1 MRYLTYLLP
10 LIFFITTAC
19 GGGSSDQQQQQQA
32 GDTTTE
38 AQSKANDQAGDVRT
52 IEIIG
57 TDQMKFTVESN
68 EDGISTGSKAGDYLL
83 LESISAEPGEE
94 IRIVLTSES
103 DLPATAMA
111 HNFVLLTLSAD
122 VDAFVNAASQAKDND
137 YIPADM
143 SDQIIAHTELAGG
156 GETVEVTFTAP
167 DETGEYEY
175 VCTFPGHYAAG
186 MRGTLNV
193 E

>member
-38 AQSKANDQAGDVRT
+38 AQSNANDQAGDVRT

>member
-10 LIFFITTAC
+10 LMFFITTAC
-19 GGGSSDQQQQQQA
+19 GGGSGDQQQQA
-32 GDTTTE
+32 DETTTE
-38 AQSKANDQAGDVRT
+38 AQSSAADQSGVRT

-57 TDQMKFTVESN
+57 IDQMKFAVESD
-68 EDGISTGSKAGDYLL
+68 EDGISTGGETGDYLL

-94 IRIVLTSES
+94 IRVVLTTES

-167 DETGEYEY
+167 EETGEYEY
-175 VCTFPGHYAAG
+175 VCSFPGHYAAG

>member
-10 LIFFITTAC
+10 LMFFITTAC
-19 GGGSSDQQQQQQA
+19 GGGSGDQQQQQA
-32 GDTTTE
+32 DETTTE
-38 AQSKANDQAGDVRT
+38 AQSSTADQSDDVRT
-52 IEIIG
+52 IEMIG
-57 TDQMKFTVESN
+57 TDQMKFTVESD
-68 EDGISTGSKAGDYLL
+68 EDGISTGGESGDYLL

-94 IRIVLTSES
+94 IRIVLTTES

-122 VDAFVNAASQAKDND
+122 VDAFVNASAQAKDND

-143 SDQIIAHTELAGG
+143 SDQIIAETELAGG

-167 DETGEYEY
+167 EETGEYEY
-175 VCTFPGHYAAG
+175 VCSFPGHFAAG